1 MQFFRAEKNTPTEI
15 FRQLS
20 ELDKL
25 CVGADGWSADS
36 FISEAARESG
46 IVLYA
51 AENMRIAG
59 LICGCFGAD
68 QSDIT
73 SVAVA
78 PEYRRR
84 GIANDL
90 INEFISL
97 LPNMTES
104 IFLEVRESN
113 SAAIALYRKNGFEQ
127 VSIRKRFYS
136 APDENALIMRK
147 DLNKEG

>member
-51 AENMRIAG
+51 AENMQIAG

-73 SVAVA
+73 SIAVA

>member
-51 AENMRIAG
+51 AENMQIAG

-73 SVAVA
+73 SIAVA
-78 PEYRRR
+78 PEYRRQ

-113 SAAIALYRKNGFEQ
+113 SAAIALYKKSGFEQ

>member
-1 MQFFRAEKNTPTEI
+1 MQIFRAEKTTPTEI

-20 ELDKL
+20 ELDKQ
-25 CVGADGWSADS
+25 CVGADGWSAES

-51 AENMRIAG
+51 AENSRIAG

-68 QSDIT
+68 QADIT

-78 PEYRRR
+78 PECRRQ
-84 GIANDL
+84 GIADNL
-90 INEFISL
+90 ICEFISL
-97 LPNMTES
+97 LPCITES

-113 SAAIALYRKNGFEQ
+113 SAAIALYKKNGFEQ
-127 VSIRKRFYS
+127 ISIRKRFYS
-136 APDENALIMRK
+136 SPVENAIIMKK